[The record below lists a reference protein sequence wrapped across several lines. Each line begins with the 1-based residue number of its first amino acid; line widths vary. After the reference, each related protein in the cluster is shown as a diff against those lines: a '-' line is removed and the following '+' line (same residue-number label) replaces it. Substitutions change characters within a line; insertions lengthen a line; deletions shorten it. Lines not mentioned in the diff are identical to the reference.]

1 MKKLFLYI
9 FLGLLWCNLGYA
21 EYKYKSYRQN
31 PSEFRE
37 YIHGLG
43 DGMGWSITLQ
53 EKIGPKF
60 FCQPRTLSIGTE
72 DYIEMFETQ
81 AAKFISQFGRDVVDD
96 INIGLIL
103 AHAHQNKFPCK

>member
-1 MKKLFLYI
+1 MKKIFIYI
-9 FLGLLWCNLGYA
+9 FIVLTWCNIGFA
-21 EYKYKSYRQN
+21 EYTYKSYRQN
-31 PSEFRE
+31 PSAFVE
-37 YIHGLG
+37 YFHELG
-43 DGMGWSITLQ
+43 DGIGWSITMQ

-81 AAKFISQFGRDVVDD
+81 AAKFISQFGRDKVDD